1 MRTTAYHRLIA
12 QRTAYIVN
20 RFWEN
25 VRSALANSYRSVC
38 LPRPRS
44 APVSTAGLLAAI
56 GCTTVFSDNS
66 ATIAFNGINIITGTQ
81 CTEDKLWYAH
91 LPPVLSVNAA
101 MTLPSASSVNA
112 AVALR
117 SDKEFVLFAH
127 AALGSPATSTLL
139 NALRQGY
146 LASFPRLT
154 DKLVTSHP
162 PHTIATAKGHLDQ
175 LRQGIDSTSLEP
187 SHSPDTTPSSPGT
200 HVAYVKTVLISGT
213 AHSDLTGR
221 FPVPSDTG
229 SQYLFLSTMDGYIH
243 AEPLPTRHQSEYVK
257 AYQRTIDFFHAL
269 GHPIMF
275 QRLDNESSTQLE
287 QLAKKNRITIQYCP
301 PANHRAHIAERS
313 IRTYKNHFV
322 ATLATAAKDFP
333 IRIWDRILSQVE
345 ICINHLLPYKPNPL
359 VSAYAGIH
367 GGSHDFRAHP
377 IAPAGTRVLIH
388 DKPANR
394 GTWAAHGAPGFY
406 LGPALKHYRCYE
418 VCATTTQTLRVADAL
433 AWFPEGYE
441 MPEASPLDVAS
452 AAVIDLTNG
461 NAFALVVDD
470 FRLTYVTREAAEH
483 LHNALSELY
492 EM

>member
-1 MRTTAYHRLIA
+1 
-12 QRTAYIVN
+12 
-20 RFWEN
+20 
-25 VRSALANSYRSVC
+25 
-38 LPRPRS
+38 
-44 APVSTAGLLAAI
+44 
-56 GCTTVFSDNS
+56 
-66 ATIAFNGINIITGTQ
+66 
-81 CTEDKLWYAH
+81 
-91 LPPVLSVNAA
+91 

-301 PANHRAHIAERS
+301 PANHRALIAERS

-333 IRIWDRILSQVE
+333 TRIWDRILSQVE

-367 GGSHDFRAHP
+367 GGSHDFRARP

-394 GTWAAHGAPGFY
+394 GT
-406 LGPALKHYRCYE
+406 
-418 VCATTTQTLRVADAL
+418 
-433 AWFPEGYE
+433 
-441 MPEASPLDVAS
+441 
-452 AAVIDLTNG
+452 
-461 NAFALVVDD
+461 
-470 FRLTYVTREAAEH
+470 
-483 LHNALSELY
+483 
-492 EM
+492 